1 MVPSRNLRHPRRRD
15 ERLSQRPKG
24 EITMEKDWGKLL
36 SEVEALC
43 HVYIGKKAEGEQWDK
58 TCQRLEALDKLVR
71 KIRRQ
76 QTKLAA

>member
-1 MVPSRNLRHPRRRD
+1 
-15 ERLSQRPKG
+15 
-24 EITMEKDWGKLL
+24 MEKDWGKLL